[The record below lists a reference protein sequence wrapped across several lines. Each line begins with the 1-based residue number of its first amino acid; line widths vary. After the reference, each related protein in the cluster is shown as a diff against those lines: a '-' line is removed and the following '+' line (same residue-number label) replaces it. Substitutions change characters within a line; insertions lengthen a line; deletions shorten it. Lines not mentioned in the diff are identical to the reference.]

1 MIFISKIRESWLSI
15 SCKVSHF
22 YLYWRSFWSPYP
34 LSAISDPRWIPDLDP
49 CFLFCFGRQSRG
61 HPGHSQKTFMD
72 QNSHLGY
79 YQDQIN
85 WFSPAISRM
94 DNYFSSWVC
103 SCPLSF
109 AFDDSSFLFSTF
121 SFITFP
127 ASVSVATPRLF
138 RWAFHSRVV
147 A

>member
-1 MIFISKIRESWLSI
+1 MDEIHEREQYFWDGNTLSGI
-15 SCKVSHF
+15 ERVVEAHTSDDS
-22 YLYWRSFWSPYP
+22 SPP
-34 LSAISDPRWIPDLDP
+34 DRRDLDP

-85 WFSPAISRM
+85 WFSPVISRM